1 MLYLIYLAFIVF
13 ILVMLTIAGRLA
25 RRKVICIYGKVAMQS
40 SQPSS
45 RLSTEG
51 TQQNLPPATN
61 VAPHRDGYQWTAL
74 SVTTVGALLA
84 SIQGSALLIALPN
97 ILADLHISFFTIM
110 WVLMGYLLITG
121 VSTVVIRRLADI
133 WGRKRLY
140 NSGFVMFSLGSLIA
154 GLAQPQFHGADIIF
168 GRVVQGV
175 GGALMVTNST
185 AIVTDAFRKG
195 QVGLGLGVNQ
205 IAGAAGFLLGPII
218 GGLLTEISWRWVF
231 LFNVPL
237 GVFGVIWGIMRLRE
251 PARPVVK
258 QHIDW
263 FGCITLTVGLT
274 GVLLALT
281 MIAFPMLSEPVTIAI
296 LVVGIVSLLLFAI
309 YEPRIKEP
317 IVQLQLFKDRLFT
330 LANLSGLLNGI
341 ARGAVLFLL
350 IFFLQG
356 PYGQDPLRAGLM
368 LTPFGLAF
376 MIIGPISG
384 RLSDFVGSRLLTPI
398 GLAISAL
405 GLLGLTTVS
414 PTTPYWLLSIYMVL
428 MGGGS
433 GFFAAPNTNAIMSS
447 VRPNMRGAAAGIL
460 SMLNNTGQ
468 MLSIAIVFPLALSAV
483 PMAAMMQVFIYGG
496 GMSKYPAALAIFL
509 HGLHNAF
516 LVSFALSVVA
526 MIVAALRPS
535 HGRLKEARVG
545 VKEATN

>member
-1 MLYLIYLAFIVF
+1 
-13 ILVMLTIAGRLA
+13 
-25 RRKVICIYGKVAMQS
+25 MQS
-40 SQPSS
+40 SQSS
-45 RLSTEG
+45 SSHLSTEG
-51 TQQNLPPATN
+51 TQQNLAPAAD
-61 VAPHRDGYQWTAL
+61 VAPHHDGYQWTAL

-97 ILADLHISFFTIM
+97 ILADLHITFFTVM
-110 WVLMGYLLITG
+110 WVLMGYLLIT
-121 VSTVVIRRLADI
+121 TVLTPVIGRLADI

-154 GLAQPQFHGADIIF
+154 GMAQPQFHGADLIF

-195 QVGLGLGVNQ
+195 QVGLGLGINQ

-218 GGLLTEISWRWVF
+218 GGLLTEASWRWVF
-231 LFNVPL
+231 LFNVPI
-237 GVFGVIWGIMRLRE
+237 GIFGVIWGIMRLRE

-263 FGCITLTVGLT
+263 FGCITLTIGLT
-274 GVLLALT
+274 GVLLAIT
-281 MIAFPMLSEPVTIAI
+281 MVAFPMLSEAVTIAI
-296 LVVGIVSLLLFAI
+296 LVVGIVSLVLFAI
-309 YEPRIKEP
+309 FEPRIKEP
-317 IVQLQLFKDRLFT
+317 IIQLHLFQDRLFT

-356 PYGQDPLRAGLM
+356 PYGQDPLKAGLM

-376 MIIGPISG
+376 MIVGPISG
-384 RLSDFVGSRLLTPI
+384 RLSDYVGSRLLTPI
-398 GLAISAL
+398 GLAITAL
-405 GLLGLTTVS
+405 GLFGLTTIS

-433 GFFAAPNTNAIMSS
+433 GFFTSPNTNAIMSS

-496 GMSKYPAALAIFL
+496 GMSQFPAALALFL

-516 LVSFALSVVA
+516 LVSFVLSVIA

-535 HGRLKEARVG
+535 HGHLNEARASAN
-545 VKEATN
+545 EAAD